1 MKYSII
7 TINYNNCN
15 GLRNTI
21 KSVISQTFKDY
32 EFIIIDGGSSDGSVD
47 IIKEYQHCISY
58 WVSEKDE
65 GVYYAMNKGILKA
78 KGDYIN
84 FMNSGDIFYNSE
96 ALSTVANIQGNYDII
111 VGRDYHYNEQSHKG
125 YAPPVPLRI
134 SMITFFRETLPHQ
147 GAFIRRELFKDSMYD
162 ESLHIAA
169 DWAFYVRKIVLEGC
183 SVKSIS
189 DIISWREEGGISS
202 TQIKKLHEERNTIIH
217 QLLPKGVYRDYES
230 LSHLDR
236 STSYKLLNICEQEKP
251 RKLLTLCI
259 KVLYRLYKTKRLY
272 K

>member
-1 MKYSII
+1 MIFSII
-7 TINYNNCN
+7 TVNFNNKN
-15 GLRNTI
+15 GLIRTI
-21 KSVISQTFKDY
+21 NSVISQTFQDF
-32 EFIIIDGGSSDGSVD
+32 EFIVIDGGSSDGSVD

-78 KGDYIN
+78 HGDYIN

-125 YAPPVPLRI
+125 YAPPVPSRI

-147 GAFIRRELFKDSMYD
+147 GAFIRRELFKKNMYD
-162 ESLHIAA
+162 ESLHIVA
-169 DWAFYVRKIVLEGC
+169 DWAFYVRKIVIEGC
-183 SVKSIS
+183 SVKSIP

-202 TQIKKLHEERNTIIH
+202 TQIKELHEERNTIIH
-217 QLLPKGVYRDYES
+217 QLLPSGVYRDYET

-236 STSYKLLNICEQEKP
+236 STLYKLMNICENQKTCA
-251 RKLLTLCI
+251 LLRICI
-259 KVLYRLYKTKRLY
+259 KIIYRLFLRQ
-272 K
+272 